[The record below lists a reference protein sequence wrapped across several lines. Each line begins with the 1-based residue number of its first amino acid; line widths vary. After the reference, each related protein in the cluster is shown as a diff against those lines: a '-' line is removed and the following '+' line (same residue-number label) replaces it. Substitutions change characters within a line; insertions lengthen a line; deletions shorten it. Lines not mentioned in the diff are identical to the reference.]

1 MYRNILVA
9 VDGSHT
15 SDLALRQ
22 AITLARE
29 QESAL
34 RIVHVVDEVTAS
46 WESAHDIYSDLREH
60 FRKSG
65 YAVLEE
71 ARQLAGDAGVSV
83 DSRLLEIDIIG
94 RRIAD
99 MIIEEARRWRADLIV
114 VGSHGRRGVAHLVLG
129 SVAEGV
135 ARAADVPVLLVHGK

>member
-83 DSRLLEIDIIG
+83 DSRLLEIDII
-94 RRIAD
+94 
-99 MIIEEARRWRADLIV
+99 EEARRWRADLIV